1 MSYRISDKYPERR
14 SQRLRTSD
22 RNIFSVRCEVL
33 QRWRIPRD
41 DNIDCC
47 HRGNSIAIDLSL
59 AHDER
64 RDELVSS
71 HSDLGVLMYG
81 TRQARACAN
90 AHRNLGDRHPRFERS
105 GLACRCTFLSRRV
118 WAPISPDGRAFHRSA
133 AAMSAAAETAG
144 LTDARQ

>member
-1 MSYRISDKYPERR
+1 MWHFAPMSYRISDKYPERR

-33 QRWRIPRD
+33 QRWRVPRD

-71 HSDLGVLMYG
+71 HSGLGVLIYG
-81 TRQARACAN
+81 GRDKLVPPPMLIVASVIDIRDLKDLVSPADAPSLVGESGRRFRRTVGLFTVRQ
-90 AHRNLGDRHPRFERS
+90 P
-105 GLACRCTFLSRRV
+105 
-118 WAPISPDGRAFHRSA
+118 P
-133 AAMSAAAETAG
+133 
-144 LTDARQ
+144 